1 MWYNIF
7 VKYNIKKIKIYYI
20 TLLSERNVF
29 IMGLLNDTYLVTYT
43 TDSKERIEE
52 LKKLHLPIIF
62 ADEPESY
69 FDEVGGFHSCGLGYN
84 PNDVFCGE
92 CSKGSCRGCKSKDVT
107 KEEKERLLNG

>member
-1 MWYNIF
+1 
-7 VKYNIKKIKIYYI
+7 
-20 TLLSERNVF
+20 
-29 IMGLLNDTYLVTYT
+29 MGLLNDTYLVTYT

>member
-1 MWYNIF
+1 
-7 VKYNIKKIKIYYI
+7 
-20 TLLSERNVF
+20 
-29 IMGLLNDTYLVTYT
+29 MGLLNDTYLVTYT

-107 KEEKERLLNG
+107 KEERERLLNG

>member
-1 MWYNIF
+1 
-7 VKYNIKKIKIYYI
+7 
-20 TLLSERNVF
+20 
-29 IMGLLNDTYLVTYT
+29 MGLLNDTYLVTYT

-92 CSKGSCRGCKSKDVT
+92 CSKDSCRGCKSKDVT